1 MGILIEEINKYD
13 NEIEAKE
20 QRKLEL
26 LHQVDQ
32 LEQECSELSN
42 KKNNLILFVYNDSN
56 NRKQLIEK
64 IKDLGF
70 KKKKIELVEELFSNF
85 TQDNIDKEKVELI
98 VEAEKFVDDFSTYS
112 KKINSQSKKGRAKT
126 IIDMFSSESE
136 GNR

>member
-26 LHQVDQ
+26 LHQVDH

-112 KKINSQSKKGRAKT
+112 NKINSQSKKGMAKT

>member
-26 LHQVDQ
+26 LHQVDH

-70 KKKKIELVEELFSNF
+70 KRKK
-85 TQDNIDKEKVELI
+85 
-98 VEAEKFVDDFSTYS
+98 
-112 KKINSQSKKGRAKT
+112 
-126 IIDMFSSESE
+126 
-136 GNR
+136 